1 MAIIATVMA
10 RQNSLGAQGNPPKN
24 LKVLTPE
31 NFMAQMQ
38 TFPGALGVQGEGG
51 CNFCHEADRS
61 LDTKP
66 AKVKA
71 RQMIEMVAEI
81 NAKFGDGNVHVTCW
95 TCHQGSTMP
104 EIARRPRP

>member
-66 AKVKA
+66 QKVTA
-71 RQMIEMVAEI
+71 RRMVIMMRAI
-81 NAKFGDGNVHVTCW
+81 NGTFADGKQHVTCY
-95 TCHQGSTMP
+95 TCHRGSPTP
-104 EIARRPRP
+104 LTEP